1 MPMVKIPNSKI
12 RIHANGHSG
21 TTIGLNDFGRL
32 WGDHHAGDPLTAIV
46 EKFALNYVSSGL
58 PQNETFLFV
67 RFCCAWGG
75 LRGRNFKLLYEAN
88 ATDQFQRLRDK
99 LESARDFSMKNK
111 FRDAILELSQIK
123 GTRTSFRSKFLKFLA
138 PDHAAVLDSVL
149 RAALGYPDDENPSNY
164 ETFVKDCIEIRN
176 ELNNTGLTR
185 SDGQPWRTSDVE
197 MAIFKHVNP

>member
-1 MPMVKIPNSKI
+1 MPIVKIPNSKI

-75 LRGRNFKLLYEAN
+75 LRGKNPKTIYRDN
-88 ATDQFQRLRDK
+88 ATDQFRKLRDA
-99 LESARDFSMKNK
+99 LERARDLSLQGK
-111 FRDAILELSQIK
+111 FQSAILALNQVK
-123 GTRTSFRSKFLKFLA
+123 GTSISFRSKFLKFLA
-138 PDHAAVLDSVL
+138 PDHSAVLDSKL
-149 RAALGYPDDENPSNY
+149 RDALGYRNTAVDYKN
-164 ETFVKDCIEIRN
+164 FVQDCIYIRN
-176 ELNNTGLTR
+176 ELNYVGLTR
-185 SDGQPWRTSDVE
+185 SDRQPWRTSDVE